1 MDGISSSDRRHS
13 LLTVDGDSMNG
24 RASGGAELDY
34 APANVRFHERLR
46 LPCQAVR
53 TSARSLGVPKA
64 VDAGRIH
71 QSTRAPRRLFT
82 SVAFTNSC
90 TWAALSWISTID
102 CSITVASSFA
112 NGGSDVVEKRYPL
125 D

>member
-1 MDGISSSDRRHS
+1 MVSACPCTWRISTSSYIKQQLEFHTS
-13 LLTVDGDSMNG
+13 LDVIPPG
-24 RASGGAELDY
+24 
-34 APANVRFHERLR
+34 VRIEAYRL
-46 LPCQAVR
+46 
-53 TSARSLGVPKA
+53 SLGVPKA

-71 QSTRAPRRLFT
+71 QSTRAPRRMFT
-82 SVAFTNSC
+82 SVAPTTSC

-112 NGGSDVVEKRYPL
+112 NGGSVVEKRYPL